1 MKLYFFC
8 LVCLV
13 ISTARGNGK
22 ISSIGQNEPPHRIPS
37 ENPHANPE
45 FVFNSTKI
53 TNDLI
58 GDLSAQ
64 VLFAQ
69 SQIIPSRPRDDDR
82 QPHLVSL
89 RKTLIMV
96 RSGNPS
102 SNEPIIVTI
111 LNKFGKSLGKRTL
124 NPPSSIPKTAYFTE
138 GVPTAGIDFTVKDL
152 SPRLVIDPS
161 DIKKLSD
168 PQGTALSEWL
178 ANNPMVE
185 IQTADGRWTD
195 RIYLP
200 SAKRFDGKII
210 CVKADATFKT
220 VIHYAG
226 RQVKI
231 SRGTKLLFKC
241 VKGSWFHNAEF
252 ENNRILYAADAWNAI
267 IPAKWI
273 TPGVSFH
280 FQQGKLSGKLT
291 GLKVGAPTQFL
302 LHTIDIGML
311 TTPRDEFSFSK
322 DPEAHREYFQ
332 TLPVSQLIVSQY
344 APLHLTE
351 VMLPTGELLK
361 ESDPGEGGWHTGTM
375 RQLIGKELISHGI
388 NNANYGLHSTA
399 GIGEKS
405 HPYVVNQ
412 ITAHNNRGVY
422 SNGVQVHGGSGGNG
436 MVTLDKSIGNEF
448 SHEVG
453 HNFGLGHYVDGFK
466 GSVHRSAG
474 NINST
479 WGWDGDRN
487 RFLPNFA
494 AITSGKPSGLG
505 TQSQAP
511 FQGRSFGFDAMAGGE
526 PFSNFNRFTLYTP
539 NTASIIQR
547 FLESKAV
554 FDSNS
559 DTGFSRWNPETFKME
574 PYKHSIKTV
583 TPISVPIDDLGEK
596 SLASMFSKNSHT
608 RVNMK
613 DGNWVKEFIVPLAS
627 EGNKGCILFIN
638 HEATYDSTMQI
649 NGTKVRLKQGL
660 ASCYISDGNQWNKGN
675 IDEGLQLRK
684 PEFYGVPV
692 VTLVGYYDPSRQF
705 PSYIYPPLHGKHGYC
720 YRGDGH
726 AIKPSDCH
734 LVIETSEGALRF
746 RLMQNRINPTSM
758 NKFHV
763 NVPTSLQ
770 PTDVSLVVGGSIVD
784 KRTIS
789 PVNQKLAVTLNG
801 YWEDSN

>member
-1 MKLYFFC
+1 MNIFFC

-53 TNDLI
+53 TNDLV

-138 GVPTAGIDFTVKDL
+138 GVPTAGIDSTVKDL

-185 IQTADGRWTD
+185 IQTGDGRWTNQ
-195 RIYLP
+195 IHLP
-200 SAKRFDGKII
+200 SGKRFDGKTIRI
-210 CVKADATFKT
+210 KADATYQT
-220 VIHYAG
+220 IIHYDD

-231 SRGTKLLFKC
+231 SRGTELLLKC
-241 VKGSWFHNAEF
+241 IKDRWFSSGES
-252 ENNRILYAADAWNAI
+252 ENNRITYADDAWSGTL
-267 IPAKWI
+267 PAKWI
-273 TPGVSFH
+273 KPGVSFH
-280 FQQGKLSGKLT
+280 LQQGELSGKLT
-291 GLKVGAPTQFL
+291 GLKVGAPTQLL

-311 TTPRDEFSFSK
+311 TPPRDEFTFAN

-332 TLPVSQLIVSQY
+332 TLPVTQLIVSQY

-361 ESDPGEGGWHTGTM
+361 ESDPGKGGWHTGTM

-399 GIGEKS
+399 GKGENS
-405 HPYVVNQ
+405 HPYVVSQ

-436 MVTLDKSIGNEF
+436 MVTLENSLGNEF
-448 SHEVG
+448 SHELG

-479 WGWDGDRN
+479 WGWDADRN

-494 AITSGKPSGLG
+494 ALPSGNPSGLG

-511 FQGRSFGFDAMAGGE
+511 FQGRSFGFDAMAGGF

-539 NTASIIQR
+539 NTASIIQK

-559 DTGFSRWNPETFKME
+559 HTGFSRWNSETLIME
-574 PYKHSIKTV
+574 PYKHFIDPASAISI
-583 TPISVPIDDLGEK
+583 PIDELSEE
-596 SLASMFSKNSHT
+596 SLSLLFQKNHHI
-608 RVNMK
+608 RVEMR
-613 DGNWVKEFIVPLAS
+613 DGDWVKEFRVPTAS
-627 EGNKGCILFIN
+627 GANKGCTLFIN
-638 HEATYDSTMQI
+638 HQATYDSTMQI
-649 NGTKVRLKQGL
+649 NGTKVQLKRGL
-660 ASCYISDGNQWNKGN
+660 ASCYISDGDKWNEGK
-675 IDEGLQLRK
+675 IDRK
-684 PEFYGVPV
+684 PELFGVQV
-692 VTLVGYYDPSRQF
+692 VTLVGYYDPSRQL
-705 PSYIYPPLHGKHGYC
+705 PSYIYPPLHSNHGYC
-720 YRGDGH
+720 YKDDGNI
-726 AIKPSDCH
+726 IKPSDCH
-734 LVIETSEGALRF
+734 LLVTTLEGALRF
-746 RLMQNRINPTSM
+746 RLTQKRIDPTSM

-763 NVPTSLQ
+763 NIPSSLQ
-770 PTDVSLVVGGSIVD
+770 PTDVSLMLGDRILH
-784 KRTIS
+784 KRKITKTTE
-789 PVNQKLAVTLNG
+789 KLTVTVNG
-801 YWEDSN
+801 YKGTWL